1 MSTKQP
7 DNKSKKWIALI
18 NIPFQMGVI
27 ICAGVFLGIWL
38 DGQFGKKDSSLF
50 TIIFSLLAVFIALY
64 NVIRQVKN
72 LGDKS

>member
-1 MSTKQP
+1 MSSNRQ
-7 DNKSKKWIALI
+7 DNSKKWVALV

-27 ICAGVFLGIWL
+27 IVAGVYLGLWL
-38 DGQFGKKDSSLF
+38 DGKYSHGGSLF

-72 LGDKS
+72 LGNKP